1 MKHIA
6 VLLLSISGTLGML
19 GSAFTAAAQTPGS
32 LGIFEGASDVGS
44 PSHKGSVVYDTVRKE
59 YRITGGG
66 DNMWAARDDFFF
78 VWKKVTGDAIVTA
91 NLKIVTEGAP
101 HRKAGLI
108 IRKDLEP
115 GSVYTDAV
123 VHGSG
128 LTALQWREK
137 LDEVTRTIHF
147 PVDGPTRL
155 RLERRSNVV
164 TLYAGKQGGAL
175 AEMGSTELA
184 PFSPMYVGLGVCAHD
199 DKAETTALFSDV
211 TVEELARPAPASKKK

>member
-1 MKHIA
+1 MKKIA
-6 VLLLSISGTLGML
+6 LLML
-19 GSAFTAAAQTPGS
+19 GLACAAEAQGN

-44 PSHKGSVVYDTVRKE
+44 PSHKGSVVYDAARKE

-66 DNMWAARDDFFF
+66 DNMWAGRDDFFF
-78 VWKKVTGDAIVTA
+78 VWRKVTGDVVITA
-91 NLKIVTEGAP
+91 NLKIVTEGVP

-115 GSVYTDAV
+115 GSVYADAV

-137 LDEVTRTIHF
+137 PDDVTRTVHF

-155 RLERRSNVV
+155 RLQRRGNVV
-164 TLYAGKQGGAL
+164 TLYAGKEGGAL
-175 AEMGSTELA
+175 AEMGNTEVA
-184 PFSPMYVGLGVCAHD
+184 PFSPMYAGLGVCAHD
-199 DKAETTALFSDV
+199 DKAETTAVFSDV
-211 TVEELARPAPASKKK
+211 TVEVLPPQSKKK